1 MIKHLSIA
9 GWLAS
14 ACVLALAPSGLSLAD
29 EVTAESRQLSEINAE
44 LRSLNARAGRLA
56 KIEAGIQQ
64 LEQRLDRLLES
75 GWEYHFLARNRFS
88 DLVQQANYL
97 GGEGWELVAVTQ
109 DEGFIFKRR
118 LPTAR

>member
-1 MIKHLSIA
+1 MIKRLSIA

-14 ACVLALAPSGLSLAD
+14 AAVLALAASGLAMAD
-29 EVTAESRQLSEINAE
+29 KVAAESQQLSEITAE
-44 LRSLNARAGRLA
+44 LRSLNTKAGRLA
-56 KIEAGIQQ
+56 EIQAGIQQ